1 MLEIIIMIA
10 VVRSFYRTAESKKL
24 NGYVWGAIGAFS
36 FYIPVLIM
44 GLGILPALV
53 ENGTLE
59 IRSVGQ
65 AFFIGILFNALAGIA
80 GCLTAWNILKRQR
93 VAEVI
98 NDEILDN
105 ELERVN

>member
-10 VVRSFYRTAESKKL
+10 VVRAFYRTAQSKKL

-53 ENGTLE
+53 ENGTLQ
-59 IRSVGQ
+59 IHSYGQ
-65 AFFIGILFNALAGIA
+65 ALFIGVLLNALAGTI

-105 ELERVN
+105 ELERVK